1 MNDEKNKKRTI
12 ANLLNGKHKTIT
24 EAVINKYDWTAEELQ
39 LIEPYRKHDD
49 NLKVKENPGENDV
62 MLSDIMNIIEN
73 IPNENTKKTYRSRAN
88 ALIDLSGVKN
98 GVFSDIFD
106 DNLPSLIDDK
116 YKDST
121 GYYGFLLYIID
132 SCESLKK
139 TVSKKFKTKLKKRFE
154 TSKNEQHAIYIESR
168 KEQLNYE
175 KVYKELFEVEKQL
188 RHTDYG
194 SMKHVIAI
202 LYSIALYDKNDVIH
216 MNPRNYFLKVR
227 LIDTDD
233 DFSDKENCYNY
244 LNGRL
249 KICCYKTSDLYD
261 PYDIRFND
269 DVITILK
276 KSIEMNPRT
285 YLIEKVKSGLMK
297 NNSLSEMIT
306 RTMGYNIDTI
316 RKSIESYEIN
326 VKKQSRL
333 HLAMVSRHT
342 VVTQEISYLSK

>member
-49 NLKVKENPGENDV
+49 NLEVKENPGENDV
-62 MLSDIMNIIEN
+62 MLSDIMNIIEK

-106 DNLPSLIDDK
+106 DNLPSLIDNK

-175 KVYKELFEVEKQL
+175 KVYKELFDVEKKL
-188 RHTDYG
+188 RQTDYG

-202 LYSIALYDKNDVIH
+202 LYSKALYDKNDVIH

-249 KICCYKTSDLYD
+249 KICCYKTSDLYE

-269 DVITILK
+269 DVVAILK

-285 YLIEKVKSGLMK
+285 YLIEKVKGGLMK